1 MHRWLTI
8 QREVKKFCS
17 CYERIERRNASGA
30 TIQDMVCFHIWFFY
44 LFANIWFI
52 CENINLSN
60 ILLVQINA
68 ALDTYIGE
76 DDENKPFTLMHC
88 YHKLKDEDKWKSL
101 RIEMAQKNKK
111 QKTTKASTP
120 SNVQSSKNDEVEEV
134 AAPGSEERKRPK
146 GQKQVKQARRDDASL
161 AALEKMWEKKEAR
174 ELERDKAREASL
186 EVERAALEVEKAA
199 LELEKKRLSNEEK
212 KLKRS
217 S

>member
-1 MHRWLTI
+1 MN
-8 QREVKKFCS
+8 KFCS

-30 TIQDMVCFHIWFFY
+30 TIQDM
-44 LFANIWFI
+44 
-52 CENINLSN
+52 
-60 ILLVQINA
+60 INA
-68 ALDTYIGE
+68 TLDTYIGE

-101 RIEMAQKNKK
+101 RIEMAHKNKK

-186 EVERAALEVEKAA
+186 EIERAALEVEKAA

-212 KLKRS
+212 KFEAELLKEEKDIMLADKS
-217 S
+217 SLDQDQLQWLEIMKKKILARHMGN